1 MRTFLNLFKPIQ
13 IDSEPNK
20 NLFNVLRKNVDL
32 LLLEEEEDLL
42 LLEEEDLLLLEEEDL
57 LLLEE
62 EDFLSSSSRRRRSS
76 SSRGRR
82 SWRRRSSSSR
92 RRRSY
97 NAGSKRFSQ
106 VQHCSK
112 RFNVCAS
119 SNRTDGPP
127 RTPLKGSPPLKR
139 FGSGSGSTDSPV
151 RYEPPRFLLLLETC
165 LSGFSGSCCHLT
177 CESPLWAICTPL
189 QDSHEHVFSELAF
202 ALASHLHSQAQTPQA
217 RMRRLFVNRSNRV
230 QHVKNGKP
238 RIQETLHKTGR
249 RLMFMG
255 FW

>member
-1 MRTFLNLFKPIQ
+1 MVCVDKPFH
-13 IDSEPNK
+13 SEPLCCTSACHIKHEFMWNG
-20 NLFNVLRKNVDL
+20 
-32 LLLEEEEDLL
+32 LETKRET
-42 LLEEEDLLLLEEEDL
+42 
-57 LLLEE
+57 
-62 EDFLSSSSRRRRSS
+62 SSRLASFWATHVKMCLPHRFVLGILYFGRRRSS
-76 SSRGRR
+76 SYRR
-82 SWRRRSSSSR
+82 RRRSSSSR

-106 VQHCSK
+106 VQQGSK

-177 CESPLWAICTPL
+177 CESPL
-189 QDSHEHVFSELAF
+189 
-202 ALASHLHSQAQTPQA
+202 
-217 RMRRLFVNRSNRV
+217 
-230 QHVKNGKP
+230 
-238 RIQETLHKTGR
+238 
-249 RLMFMG
+249 
-255 FW
+255 